1 MHEHCIPLYLGLKSI
16 VINCIYKV
24 TYTCTRLK
32 IVYYILCN
40 CNGQV
45 TLATNDISNI
55 IHFQAKK
62 QVCLLQKLTYVFC
75 W

>member
-16 VINCIYKV
+16 VINHIA
-24 TYTCTRLK
+24 RLK

-62 QVCLLQKLTYVFC
+62 QVCLLQKLTFVFC
-75 W
+75 L